1 MVHSK
6 GRGYQKYTQNL
17 DFENRSL
24 KDLFFEII
32 KQAVDFLNF
41 LYEQTK
47 QKNFVKKNI
56 NKMLS

>member
-6 GRGYQKYTQNL
+6 GRGNQKYTQNL

-24 KDLFFEII
+24 QDLFFEII

-47 QKNFVKKNI
+47 QKNFVKKI
-56 NKMLS
+56 